1 MCCDT
6 ASEKSDDTELSA
18 SNLGTRS
25 KSYDQSFGLDNDL
38 AYTFKEGIVFDGFY
52 TEEAIESIFDTI
64 IEWVHGLNLFLFIC
78 VYIPHIVRKTI

>member
-25 KSYDQSFGLDNDL
+25 KSYDQSFSLDNDF
-38 AYTFKEGIVFDGFY
+38 AFTFKEGIVFDGFF
-52 TEEAIESIFDTI
+52 TEETLESMFDSL
-64 IEWVHGLNLFLFIC
+64 IEWVPGL
-78 VYIPHIVRKTI
+78 K